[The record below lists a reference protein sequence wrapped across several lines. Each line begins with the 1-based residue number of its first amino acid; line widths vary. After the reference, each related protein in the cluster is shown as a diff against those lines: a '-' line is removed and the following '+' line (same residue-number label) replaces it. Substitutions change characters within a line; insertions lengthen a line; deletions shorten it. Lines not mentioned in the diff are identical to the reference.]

1 MKAAEPRRRLW
12 VVAVAGLLMT
22 ANAALAADK
31 PFAAWLDELRQ
42 EAAQRGISNATL
54 QAALTGIEL
63 LPRVLELDRRQPEL
77 TLTFTQYLARVVPG
91 ARVERGRERLRES
104 QALLDDIAKHYRVQ
118 PRFIVAL
125 WGVESDFG
133 RATGDFSIVQSL
145 VTLAYDGRRAAFFRQ
160 ELLNA
165 LRIVD
170 RGDITLRAMRG
181 SWAGAMGQSQFM
193 PSSFLTFAVDQD
205 GDGRRDIWTTRADV
219 FASTANY
226 LAKSGWRADETWGR
240 QVRLP
245 PGFDPALAGLEVV
258 KPIGQWQ
265 ALGIRRTDGGD
276 LPTRQ
281 LDSSIVLPEGLS
293 GPAYLVY
300 NNFRVLLKWNR
311 SNFFAIAVGTL
322 ADRIGGD

>member
-1 MKAAEPRRRLW
+1 MKAAERRRHLW
-12 VVAVAGLLMT
+12 VAAVAGLLMT
-22 ANAALAADK
+22 ANAAIAADK
-31 PFAAWLDELRQ
+31 PFAAWLDELRL
-42 EAAQRGISNATL
+42 EAAERGISKATV
-54 QAALTGIEL
+54 QAALTGIEP
-63 LPRVLELDRRQPEL
+63 LPRVLELDRRQPEF
-77 TLTFTQYLARVVPG
+77 TITFTEYLTRVVPG
-91 ARVERGRERLRES
+91 ARVEKGRERLRES
-104 QALLDDIAKHYRVQ
+104 RALLDDIAKRYGVQ
-118 PRFIVAL
+118 PRFMVAL

-133 RATGDFSIVQSL
+133 RVTGDFSIIQAL
-145 VTLAYDGRRAAFFRQ
+145 ATLAYDGRRSAFFRQ

-165 LRIVD
+165 LRILD
-170 RGDITLRAMRG
+170 RGDIAPRAMRG

-193 PSSFLTFAVDQD
+193 PSSFLNFAVDHD

-219 FASTANY
+219 LASTANY

-240 QVRLP
+240 PVRLP
-245 PGFDPALAGLEVV
+245 PGFDASLASLDIV

-281 LDSSIVLPEGLS
+281 LDSSIILPEGLS

-300 NNFRVLLKWNR
+300 SNFRVLLKWNR

-322 ADRIGGD
+322 ADRIEGD

>member
-1 MKAAEPRRRLW
+1 MKVAERRRRLW
-12 VVAVAGLLMT
+12 LAAI
-22 ANAALAADK
+22 AALLVTAHAASAADK
-31 PFAAWLDELRQ
+31 PFAAWLEELRL
-42 EAAQRGISNATL
+42 EAAERGISKATL
-54 QAALTGIEL
+54 QAALTGIEP
-63 LPRVLELDRRQPEL
+63 LPRVLELDRRQPEF
-77 TLTFTQYLARVVPG
+77 TITFTEYLTRVVPG
-91 ARVERGRERLRES
+91 ARVEKGRERLRES
-104 QALLDDIAKHYRVQ
+104 RALLDDIAKRYGVQ
-118 PRFIVAL
+118 PRFMVAL

-133 RATGDFSIVQSL
+133 RVTGDFSIIQAL
-145 VTLAYDGRRAAFFRQ
+145 ATLAYDGRRSAFFRQ

-165 LRIVD
+165 LRILD
-170 RGDITLRAMRG
+170 RGDIEPRAMRG

-193 PSSFLTFAVDQD
+193 PSSFLTFAVDHD

-219 FASTANY
+219 LASTANY

-240 QVRLP
+240 PVRLP
-245 PGFDPALAGLEVV
+245 PGFDASLANLDIV

-265 ALGIRRTDGGD
+265 ALGIRRTDAGD

-322 ADRIGGD
+322 ADRIEGD